1 VTFDDDLIE
10 EALAALL
17 DQWKDTPLTTA
28 DLRRETIQFVSSTS
42 RESIRRKWRRCTT
55 GLFPNEAL
63 KWA

>member
-1 VTFDDDLIE
+1 MTFDDDLIE

-28 DLRRETIQFVSSTS
+28 DLRRETIQFVLDNV
-42 RESIRRKWRRCTT
+42 EGVDAAEIGAMYD